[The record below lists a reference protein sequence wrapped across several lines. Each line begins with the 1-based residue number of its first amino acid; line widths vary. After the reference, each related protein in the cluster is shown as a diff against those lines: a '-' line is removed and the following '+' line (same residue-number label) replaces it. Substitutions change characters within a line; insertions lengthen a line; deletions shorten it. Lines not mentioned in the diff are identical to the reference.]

1 MNMILLLNRF
11 PNYRDRH
18 GLSCRSLCLLL
29 CAGLCLWGSGCQT
42 EPAETEQPTR
52 QETPGHVSSSSAAQ
66 GIRPEF
72 VDIWPAQKSDFVY
85 RNGRDAKELAILET
99 LGGGTAVFDFDR
111 DGKLDLFYTG
121 GGTFENKTTRGYPS
135 LLLRHEGA
143 LKFEDRTEQAG
154 MELAAFYSNG
164 CSAGDY
170 DNDGFQDLIVTGYG
184 GSILWRNM
192 GDGTFEETS
201 IEAGL
206 RDCFWGSSAG
216 WGDLN
221 GDGLLDLYLAQYA
234 DWSFQNHPECQLT
247 PGVPDVCSPH
257 SFKGVRDLVFY
268 NRGDGTFYDASD
280 EAGLVSEGKGLG
292 VILADLDN
300 DNDLDVYVCNDA
312 VENFLYLNDG
322 QGKLDEVGIINGAAV
337 DDRATP
343 NGSMGVDIMDYNQD
357 GLSDLWVANY
367 EKEAFALYRNDG
379 DSQFLHV
386 SNDTGVTSIGT
397 LFVGFGTV
405 CADFDL
411 DGDED
416 IFVVNGHVAYY
427 SLNSPF
433 RQKPLYLENQ
443 GGRFSQ
449 IEFDENS
456 YLGQSHS
463 GRGLA
468 LADFND
474 DGNLDLAVSN
484 FSDPPAILNNKARG
498 EGQWISVRLIGTRSN
513 RDAVGAR
520 LVLHTSSGDQTRQIK
535 GGGSYLSSGD
545 LRVHWGVPKDVTVNS
560 LTVYW
565 PSGVRQE
572 VKSLQLKATNT
583 LLEPAS
589 ISPETLPS
597 KP

>member
-1 MNMILLLNRF
+1 MSVPRTWMLF
-11 PNYRDRH
+11 
-18 GLSCRSLCLLL
+18 
-29 CAGLCLWGSGCQT
+29 CAGLCLCFSGCQSET
-42 EPAETEQPTR
+42 AETEQ
-52 QETPGHVSSSSAAQ
+52 QAKESAAIEPSDT

-72 VDIWPAQKSDFVY
+72 VDLWPEQKSEFVY

-99 LGGGTAVFDFDR
+99 LGGGTAVFDYDR
-111 DGKLDLFYTG
+111 DGELDLFYTG
-121 GGTFENKTTRGYPS
+121 GGTFEEQATHGYPS
-135 LLLRHEGA
+135 ILLRQEGEW
-143 LKFEDRTEQAG
+143 KFRDRTGQAG

-184 GSILWRNM
+184 GSIFWRNM

-201 IEAGL
+201 VEAGL

-234 DWSFQNHPECQLT
+234 DWSFENHPECQLT

-280 EAGLVSEGKGLG
+280 EAGLVPEGKGLG
-292 VILADLDN
+292 VIMADLDN
-300 DNDLDVYVCNDA
+300 DSDLDVYVCNDA

-322 QGKLDEVGIINGAAV
+322 RGKLEEVGIINGAAV

-343 NGSMGVDIMDYNQD
+343 NGSMGVDILDYNLD
-357 GLSDLWVANY
+357 GLPDLWVANY

-379 DSQFLHV
+379 EAQFLHI
-386 SNDTGVTSIGT
+386 SNDTGVTSIGS

-416 IFVVNGHVAYY
+416 VFVVNGHVAYY

-433 RQKPLYLENQ
+433 RQKPLYLENR
-443 GGRFSQ
+443 GGRFAQ
-449 IEFDENS
+449 IQYDESS
-456 YLGQSHS
+456 YLGQSHT

-474 DGNLDLAVSN
+474 DGKLDLAVSN
-484 FSDPPAILNNKARG
+484 FSDPPAILRNTTQA
-498 EGQWISVRLIGTRSN
+498 EGNWIFVRLIGIRSN

-520 LVLHTSSGDQTRQIK
+520 LVLHTSLGDKVRQVK

-545 LRVHWGVPKDVTVNS
+545 LRVHWGLSEGVTVDG

-565 PSGVRQE
+565 PSGIQQE
-572 VKSLQLKATNT
+572 VKSLQLNATN
-583 LLEPAS
+583 LLEEPVS
-589 ISPETLPS
+589 IGAGLSSGSP
-597 KP
+597 

>member
-1 MNMILLLNRF
+1 M
-11 PNYRDRH
+11 
-18 GLSCRSLCLLL
+18 LL
-29 CAGLCLWGSGCQT
+29 CTWVCLWVSGCQT
-42 EPAETEQPTR
+42 ESVEKEQQASQEATR
-52 QETPGHVSSSSAAQ
+52 QASSGAPAD

-72 VDIWPAQKSDFVY
+72 EDIWPEQKLDFVY
-85 RNGRDAKELAILET
+85 RNGRDANELAILET
-99 LGGGTAVFDFDR
+99 LGGGTAILDYDR
-111 DGKLDLFYTG
+111 DGRLDLFYTG

-135 LLLRHEGA
+135 TLLRHTGQ
-143 LKFEDRTEQAG
+143 LKFEDRTAQAG
-154 MELAAFYSNG
+154 MGLAAFYSNG

-201 IEAGL
+201 IDAGL
-206 RDCFWGSSAG
+206 RNCFWGSSAG

-221 GDGLLDLYLAQYA
+221 GDGLLDLYLTQYS
-234 DWSFQNHPECQLT
+234 DWSFQNHPECHLT

-257 SFKGVRDLVFY
+257 SFKGVRDLLFY

-280 EAGLVSEGKGLG
+280 EAGLVPEGKGLG

-300 DNDLDVYVCNDA
+300 DSDLDVYVCNDA

-322 QGKLDEVGIINGAAV
+322 QGKLEEVGIINGAAV

-379 DSQFLHV
+379 DAQFLHV

-416 IFVVNGHVAYY
+416 VFVVNGHVAYY

-433 RQKPLYLENQ
+433 RQKPLYLENHE
-443 GGRFSQ
+443 GRFTQ
-449 IEFDENS
+449 IEFDESS
-456 YLGQSHS
+456 YLGQAHT

-468 LADFND
+468 AADFND

-484 FSDPPAILNNKARG
+484 FSDPPAILKNTTRT
-498 EGQWISVRLIGTRSN
+498 EGNWISVRLIGIRSN
-513 RDAVGAR
+513 RDGVGAR
-520 LVLHTSSGDQTRQIK
+520 LVLHTSSGDQMRQVK
-535 GGGSYLSSGD
+535 GGSSYLSSGD
-545 LRVHWGVPKDVTVNS
+545 LRVHWGIPKGVTVNGV
-560 LTVYW
+560 TVYW
-565 PSGVRQE
+565 PSGVQQE
-572 VKSLQLKATNT
+572 IKSLQINAMNS
-583 LLEPAS
+583 LLEPVSMSADP
-589 ISPETLPS
+589 SPEGS
-597 KP
+597 